1 MNESLKHFLITVALA
16 AVIAPVTFSV
26 NRAAAQSAEPTLV
39 HRVPPQY
46 PARALQRGRSGQVTL
61 RFTIDV
67 NGATKD
73 IEVVE
78 SSSSVFEDA
87 AVKALRQWRYVPLIE
102 DGKPVERR
110 GVQTVISFAQ

>member
-1 MNESLKHFLITVALA
+1 MNESLKRFLTTLALGA
-16 AVIAPVTFSV
+16 LIAPFTLNSSG
-26 NRAAAQSAEPTLV
+26 AAAQTGEPTLV

-46 PARALQRGRSGQVTL
+46 PARALQRGRSGAVTL
-61 RFTIDV
+61 RFTIDA

-78 SSSSVFEDA
+78 STSSIFEDA
-87 AVKALRQWRYVPLIE
+87 AVKALSQWRYVPLIE
-102 DGKPVERR
+102 NGKPVERP